1 MSRDTYIKVQIVSFA
16 CLVIVFIINLLL
28 QIHQKFSD
36 NIFLGNILIILIIVA
51 VSEVLETYFTLRK
64 N

>member
-1 MSRDTYIKVQIVSFA
+1 LLETSRGTYIKVQIVSFA

-36 NIFLGNILIILIIVA
+36 NIFLGNILISVCP
-51 VSEVLETYFTLRK
+51 
-64 N
+64 